1 MSLRRILTGVMSCAF
16 GMLVAASG
24 SAGAA
29 AEGGAALA
37 DDADGRNWAAF
48 GRTYGEQHYS
58 PLDGINAGNVAK
70 LGLAWSLDLPP
81 GNAVTGPVAV
91 DGVIYVASGYSVLRA
106 IDAAS
111 GKLLWLYDPKVP
123 EAAGHKLRTAWGS
136 RGIAW
141 WNGKVYTGTADGR
154 LIAVDAKTGRPV
166 WSVMTVDRDD
176 VRFISGAPRVFDG
189 KVIIG
194 HGGAD
199 FGPLRGYVTTY
210 DAETGRQLWR
220 FHTVPGDP
228 AKGFEDAA
236 MEMAAKTWA
245 GEWWKHGGGGNVW
258 NAFTY
263 DADTDTIILGTGN
276 GSPWNRRIRSAD
288 QGDNLFLCSIVAL
301 DAKTG
306 AYRWHYQ
313 VNPGES
319 WDYNSSMDMQLA
331 ELVIEGRT
339 RKVLMTAPKN
349 GFFYVIDR
357 TNGRLISAEPIA
369 RVSWAERIDIAT
381 GRPVEVPGARYPDG
395 GRFVM
400 WPGPVGAHSWLPMAY
415 SPKSKLAYV
424 PVIEMATRYHDAG
437 IDPRTW
443 QRSPHRGV
451 DGGAHVDF
459 LAAAA
464 DPLNGTSSLLAW
476 NPATQK
482 PAWKLPTPGFWNGG
496 VMATG
501 GDLVFQGR
509 IDRRFDAY
517 EAGSGRLLWSF
528 NAEAPVIAPPIT
540 YTAHGR
546 QYVTVLT
553 GMATSGAGFGPM
565 LERFHIDYRT
575 QARRV
580 LTFALDARGTLP
592 PSPDVPV
599 RAVEDPGFV
608 PDPVRAARADDR
620 FGRSC
625 GICHGVNAVA
635 AGGAPDLRASAIP
648 LDARAFA
655 AVVRDG
661 ALVPRGMPRYEEFTD
676 EQLGD
681 LAFYIRTQAAGLR
694 ARTVP
699 GDRRGDAAAAAQRSR
714 AIGGSSH

>member
-1 MSLRRILTGVMSCAF
+1 
-16 GMLVAASG
+16 MLVAASG

-29 AEGGAALA
+29 AKGGAALA

-58 PLDGINAGNVAK
+58 PLDEINAGNVAR

-81 GNAVTGPVAV
+81 GNSVTGPVVV

-111 GKLLWLYDPKVP
+111 GKVLWLYDPKVP
-123 EAAGHKLRTAWGS
+123 EAAGRKLRTAWGS

-141 WNGKVYTGTADGR
+141 WDGKVYTGTADGR

-166 WSVMTVDRDD
+166 WSVMTVHRDD
-176 VRFISGAPRVFDG
+176 VRYISGAPRVFDG

-210 DAETGRQLWR
+210 DAQTGRQLWR

-263 DADTDTIILGTGN
+263 DAESDTIILGTGN

-306 AYRWHYQ
+306 AYQWHYQ

-381 GRPVEVPGARYPDG
+381 GRPVEVAGARYPDG

-415 SPKSKLAYV
+415 SPKSGLAYV
-424 PVIEMATRYHDAG
+424 PVIEMATRYDDAG

-528 NAEAPVIAPPIT
+528 DAEAPVIAPPIT
-540 YTAHGR
+540 YTVHGR

-592 PSPDVPV
+592 SSPDVPV

-608 PDPVRAARADDR
+608 PDSARAARADDR

-655 AVVRDG
+655 AVVREG

-681 LAFYIRTQAAGLR
+681 LAFYIRTQAAKLR
-694 ARTVP
+694 ANTAP
-699 GDRRGDAAAAAQRSR
+699 GGGGDDSAAGARQGR
-714 AIGGSSH
+714 AIGGDSH